1 MKGLRNDGQRAA
13 EQHFALNVRQVL
25 NEAASQIPNAHLER
39 LNAARKM
46 ALRAQKPEQP
56 AMQWATRAAFVGT
69 MGAARSVSSDTGWRR
84 GLGLTLVMLVL
95 VGACLAG
102 IFQIEQQR
110 HIDELADIDAALLS
124 DDIPLNAY
132 ADHGFNAY
140 LKQNP

>member
-1 MKGLRNDGQRAA
+1 MKELRNDSQRAA
-13 EQHFALNVRQVL
+13 EQQFGLKVRQVL
-25 NEAASQIPNAHLER
+25 NEAASQIPNAPLER

-46 ALRAQKPEQP
+46 ALRAQKPEQ
-56 AMQWATRAAFVGT
+56 AAVQWVTRAVLAGT
-69 MGAARSVSSDTGWRR
+69 TGAPRRVSGDTGWRR

-110 HIDELADIDAALLS
+110 HIDELADLDAALLS
-124 DDIPLNAY
+124 DEIPLNAY